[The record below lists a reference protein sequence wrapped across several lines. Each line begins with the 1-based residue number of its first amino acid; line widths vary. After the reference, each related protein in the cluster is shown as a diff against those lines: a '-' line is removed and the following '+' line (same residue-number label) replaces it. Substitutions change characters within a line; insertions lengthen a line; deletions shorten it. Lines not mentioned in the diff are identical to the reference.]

1 MHSLWQDMRFGAR
14 MLLKN
19 PGVTLVA
26 VIALTLGIGAN
37 TAIFSVVNAVL
48 LRSLPY
54 EDGDRLAMVWEN
66 KQSGKGNPQNTIN
79 LGNFFDWKDQ
89 NNVFSDMAAFFDL
102 NRNLT
107 GDGEPEEV
115 PGQIATTNLF
125 SVLGVNAILGRT
137 FAPDDGKPGQPEVVV
152 ISYDLW
158 QRRFGGD
165 PHIAGRQITVNND
178 RRTIIGVLPANVG
191 WHVQKGSMIKKAP
204 EIWSPW
210 QVSNELRERKGRFAR
225 AVARLKPGVT
235 LAQAQNEMNIIG
247 ARLTQQ
253 YPEFN
258 TNWGVNVVPL
268 RTQFTGEIRKP
279 LLILLGAVG
288 FVLLIGCAN
297 VANLLLAR
305 AASRRK
311 EIALRAGLGASR
323 WRIARQLLTESVLL
337 SSLGGVFGLL
347 LAWWGTKALIALSPP
362 GLIDLRNVAVNL
374 PVLGFTF
381 GLTLLTGIVFGLVP
395 ALEAARF
402 DLTDSLKE
410 GGKNIAGGARSQRL
424 RNLFVVTQ
432 VALALVLLVGA
443 GLLMKSFN
451 RLQSVEP
458 GFEPDNLLTMQIN
471 LPGRKYDTD
480 RKSIDFFKRAIEQL
494 KAIPGVAGA
503 GANSF
508 LPFAGPHAGTN
519 IEIEGQPKHP
529 TGQDLG
535 TGVCVT
541 DANYFQ
547 VMHIPL
553 KRGRLFTEQEATE
566 MRHVVVVNETFAR
579 QNLPGQDPI
588 GKRVTINM
596 KDENPP
602 SEIIGVVGDNKHLGL
617 DTEVEPMAYW
627 PHPELAYSSMTLA
640 IRTQGEATGIA
651 PAARNV
657 IRNLDPEQPVGEVS
671 TMNNL
676 MAKSIA
682 RSRFNATVLA
692 VFSLVALVMAAVG
705 IYGVISYSVQLR
717 THEIGV
723 RMALGAQ
730 RRDVLTL
737 VVKRG
742 IVLGLIGVT
751 AGLIASFGL
760 TRLIATLLF
769 EVAATDATVF
779 AGVAVAL
786 FLVTVIACYV
796 PARRA
801 TKVDPLVALRYE

>member
-1 MHSLWQDMRFGAR
+1 MHTLLQDLRFGAR

-54 EDGDRLAMVWEN
+54 EDGERLAIVWEN
-66 KQSGKGNPQNTIN
+66 RQSGKGNPQNVIN
-79 LGNFFDWKDQ
+79 LGNFFDWKEQ

-115 PGQIATTNLF
+115 AGQIATTNLF
-125 SVLGVNAILGRT
+125 SVLGVKPILGRT
-137 FAPDDGKPGQPEVVV
+137 FAPDEGKPGQPKVVV
-152 ISYDLW
+152 IGYDLW

-165 PHIAGRQITVNND
+165 PHIIGRSITINND
-178 RRTIIGVLPANVG
+178 QNEVIGVLPADVG

-210 QVSNELRERKGRFAR
+210 QVSNELRERQGRFAR

-235 LAQAQNEMNIIG
+235 LDQAQNEMNIIG
-247 ARLTQQ
+247 SRLTQQ
-253 YPEFN
+253 YPDFN

-268 RTQFTGEIRKP
+268 RAQFTGEIRKP
-279 LLILLGAVG
+279 LLILLGSVG
-288 FVLLIGCAN
+288 FVLLIACAN

-337 SSLGGVFGLL
+337 SSLGGSLGLL

-362 GLIDLRNVAVNL
+362 GLMDLRNVAVNL
-374 PVLGFTF
+374 PVLAFTF

-410 GGKNIAGGARSQRL
+410 GGKNIGGGARSQRL
-424 RNLFVVTQ
+424 RSLFVVTQ
-432 VALALVLLVGA
+432 VALALVLLIGA
-443 GLLMKSFN
+443 GLLMKSLN

-494 KAIPGVAGA
+494 QVIPGVETA

-508 LPFAGPHAGTN
+508 FPFAGPHAGTN
-519 IEIEGQPKHP
+519 VDIEGQPKMP
-529 TGQDLG
+529 PGQDLG

-541 DANYFQ
+541 DANYFRA
-547 VMHIPL
+547 MRIPL
-553 KRGRLFTEQEATE
+553 KRGRLFTEQEVTE
-566 MRHVVVVNETFAR
+566 MRHVVVVNETFVR
-579 QNLPGQDPI
+579 QNLHGQDPI
-588 GKRVTINM
+588 GKRVIINM
-596 KDENPP
+596 KDENLP
-602 SEIIGVVGDNKHLGL
+602 SEIVGVVGDNKHLGL
-617 DTEVEPMAYW
+617 DVEVEPMAFW
-627 PHPELAYSSMTLA
+627 PHAELAYSSMTLA
-640 IRTQGEATGIA
+640 IRTRGEPTSIA
-651 PAARNV
+651 SAARNA
-657 IRNLDPEQPVGEVS
+657 IRNLDPEQPIGEVS

-682 RSRFNATVLA
+682 RSRFNATLLA
-692 VFSLVALVMAAVG
+692 VFSIVALVMAAVG

-730 RRDVLTL
+730 RRDVLSL

-742 IVLGLIGVT
+742 IVLGLVGVT
-751 AGLIASFGL
+751 VGLIASFGL
-760 TRLIATLLF
+760 TRLMTTLLF
-769 EVAATDATVF
+769 EVTATDTTVF
-779 AGVAVAL
+779 AGVSVAL
-786 FLVTVIACYV
+786 FLVTLVACYV

-801 TKVDPLVALRYE
+801 TKVDPLIALRYE